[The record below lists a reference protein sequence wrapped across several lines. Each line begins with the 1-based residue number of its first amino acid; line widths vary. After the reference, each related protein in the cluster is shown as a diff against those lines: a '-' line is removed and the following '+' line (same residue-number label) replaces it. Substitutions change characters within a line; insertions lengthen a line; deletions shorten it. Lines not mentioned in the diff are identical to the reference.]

1 MTKYFLAMINGNKK
15 KTIYQYV
22 FEKLFDLYHIKKWI
36 KSRCE
41 VKAEKNSRSNWIL
54 THDLCDTGDV
64 LYQLSSLPRFNF
76 AFTGNHSE
84 LVGNVIEN

>member
-1 MTKYFLAMINGNKK
+1 MEIKK

-41 VKAEKNSRSNWIL
+41 VEAEKN
-54 THDLCDTGDV
+54 
-64 LYQLSSLPRFNF
+64 
-76 AFTGNHSE
+76 
-84 LVGNVIEN
+84 